1 VNRRGPQA
9 LVVAAIFAT
18 LAFVVTA
25 LIPATGL
32 ALFMVVMGIGAVVG
46 VALQTAL
53 AGAVILMAALA
64 STAGLLAVGRF
75 TYLGDNWWVLPLI
88 ATASTAAIGALAS
101 FSSGRRARIDMWLGG
116 LGAGVLGLWTGMIFG
131 AFGLPVLIASFAFG
145 ALPPRAA
152 SAGGVLTSAGAW
164 LVIGELRLVEA
175 CNAVN
180 RSPQG
185 RCTHE
190 DVTTKVIFEVTILA
204 LGIALTTYAFARR
217 QTA

>member
-1 VNRRGPQA
+1 VRRRTQ
-9 LVVAAIFAT
+9 LFVAAGIFAA
-18 LAFVVTA
+18 LSFAVAA

-32 ALFMVVMGIGAVVG
+32 ALFVVVIGVGAVVG

-53 AGAVILMAALA
+53 AAAVILVAFAAT
-64 STAGLLAVGRF
+64 TAGLFAVGRI
-75 TYLGDNWWVLPLI
+75 TYLGDNWWILPLL
-88 ATASTAAIGALAS
+88 ATASTAAIGALAG
-101 FSSGRRARIDMWLGG
+101 FASGRRRGLDMWLGG
-116 LGAGVLGLWTGMIFG
+116 LGAGILALWSGMIFG
-131 AFGLPVLIASFAFG
+131 VFGLVVLVAGFAFG

-164 LVIGELRLVEA
+164 LVISELRLVEA

-180 RSPQG
+180 RGPQG

-190 DVTTKVIFEVTILA
+190 DVTAKVLLEAAILA

-217 QTA
+217 RAA